1 MYGEEWDWE
10 RIEITLLIWTMY
22 SMGQDTAYH
31 PARLLFYDFNII
43 FEIYAPRAGFCPRG
57 LAL

>member
-43 FEIYAPRAGFCPRG
+43 FEIYAPRAGFCPG
-57 LAL
+57 A